1 MISASTRISVL
12 VVCLSLRVS
21 YSDTALVRTFDS
33 RVELN
38 AARQGARDALVIG
51 GSCPRVVRFCKE
63 NFAEMLSPHS
73 RLFAK
78 TNNYLLAYAL
88 LRRVRINYPESV
100 ARY

>member
-38 AARQGARDALVIG
+38 AARQGARDTLRYR
-51 GSCPRVVRFCKE
+51 RVVP
-63 NFAEMLSPHS
+63 A
-73 RLFAK
+73 
-78 TNNYLLAYAL
+78 
-88 LRRVRINYPESV
+88 RRTFL
-100 ARY
+100 